1 MQDAEEISISIVDQC
16 WLNKLYQFTHL
27 EDSLTV
33 KVESSSVQNTGRG
46 TDERSWEEEE
56 KKFKQRDF

>member
-1 MQDAEEISISIVDQC
+1 MQDAEEISISIVDKC
-16 WLNKLYQFTHL
+16 WFNKLYQFTHL

-33 KVESSSVQNTGRG
+33 KVEGSPVQNTGRG

-56 KKFKQRDF
+56 KRI